1 VNDLSKTITIGMQK
15 GGVGKT
21 TLSVNIAGLIS
32 YLLSKSGND
41 AKVLLIDMDPQA
53 SATSFF
59 FSQNSLTSS
68 TDSVVALFDTDNPT
82 KITKNNP
89 SIIKKTQY
97 HNLDIVPAHIRL
109 SVAEAAYLSED
120 GRRLMYWIEGTA
132 KDYEYIL
139 VDCPPSL
146 GRLTTNALMASDFVI
161 VPCQPEAQ
169 SVDALNLYAQIIGN
183 IKEINES
190 LNFLGVIISMLNDRE
205 STHKYYK
212 NRLISTF
219 NNLVIGEIH
228 RATHFTKIAHN
239 RQLLIE
245 GDKDRREYRE
255 CKAVTLE
262 ILKRVQAFKNG

>member
-1 VNDLSKTITIGMQK
+1 MQK

-21 TLSVNIAGLIS
+21 TLSVNISGLIS
-32 YLLSKSGND
+32 YLLSKNNEEVR
-41 AKVLLIDMDPQA
+41 VLLIDMDPQA

-59 FSQNSLTSS
+59 FKQNNPIPYM
-68 TDSVVALFDTDNPT
+68 DSVVALFDTDNPT

-89 SIIKKTQY
+89 AIIRNTQY
-97 HNLDIVPAHIRL
+97 HNLDIVPSHIRL

-132 KDYEYIL
+132 KEYDYIL
-139 VDCPPSL
+139 IDCPPSL
-146 GRLTTNALMASDFVI
+146 GRLTTNALMASDFVV

-190 LNFLGVIISMLNDRE
+190 LHFLGIIISMLNDRE
-205 STHKYYK
+205 TTHKYYK
-212 NRLISTF
+212 NRLVSTF
-219 NNLVIGEIH
+219 ENLILGEIH
-228 RATHFTKIAHN
+228 RGTHFTKIAHN
-239 RQLLIE
+239 RELLID

-255 CKAVTLE
+255 CKTVTLE
-262 ILKRVQAFKNG
+262 ILKRIKDFNNG